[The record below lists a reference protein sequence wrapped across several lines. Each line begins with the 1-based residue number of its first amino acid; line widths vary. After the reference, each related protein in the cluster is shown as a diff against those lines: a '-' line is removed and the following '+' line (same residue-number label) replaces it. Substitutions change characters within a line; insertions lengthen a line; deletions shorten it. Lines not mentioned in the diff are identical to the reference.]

1 MRIVLFGPP
10 GAGKGT
16 QASRL
21 VSEYGLTHISTG
33 AIIRDAMK
41 SESELGQKARGYV
54 EAGKLVPDELVR
66 ALAEEAIEAQ
76 GFDGYI
82 LDGYPRTIQQAQWLS
97 QFLDARDARLNA
109 VISVQVEPEAIV
121 ERLSQ
126 RRVNRHTGE
135 NYHLEFNPPPED
147 VPAEDIIQRADD
159 EPESIRKRLE
169 VYAHETR
176 PVEEFYRQR
185 GNLREI
191 DGYGSIDDVFKRI
204 QDVLAEVE
212 AA

>member
-41 SESELGQKARGYV
+41 SESQLGQKARGYV

-66 ALAEEAIEAQ
+66 AMAEEAIEAQ

-97 QFLDARDARLNA
+97 QFLDERDARLNA
-109 VISVQVEPEAIV
+109 VISIQVEPEAIV

-126 RRVNRHTGE
+126 RRVNKHTGE

-147 VPAEDIIQRADD
+147 VPAEDIVQRADD

-191 DGYGSIDDVFKRI
+191 DGYGSIDDVFQRI
-204 QDVLAEVE
+204 QAVLAEVE

>member
-54 EAGKLVPDELVR
+54 ETGKLVPDELVR

-126 RRVNRHTGE
+126 RRVNKHTGE
-135 NYHLEFNPPPED
+135 NYHLEFNPPPEH

-191 DGYGSIDDVFKRI
+191 DGYGSIDDVFRRI
-204 QDVLAEVE
+204 QAVLAEVE